1 MGQISLVRS
10 VPLSLFMSPL
20 EANAEMFVAALLQV
34 CRVSGRNR
42 NQELLEKGLP
52 EILKRT

>member
-10 VPLSLFMSPL
+10 VPLSLIMSPL